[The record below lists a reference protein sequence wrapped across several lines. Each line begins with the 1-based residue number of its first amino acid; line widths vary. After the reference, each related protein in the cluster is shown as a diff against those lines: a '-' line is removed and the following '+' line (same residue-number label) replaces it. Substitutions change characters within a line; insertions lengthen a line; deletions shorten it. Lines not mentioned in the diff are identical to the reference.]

1 MFISWYA
8 AHIKHLVSG
17 QCPSNHILEEQ
28 VCGNKAKCP
37 DVVNSL
43 VWQLWEHWACHTWRD
58 VSTCCV
64 RGSLLHRNI
73 DQVPTLILYKMGIR
87 EALVCLAE
95 VFVPGAARLRIKYV

>member
-1 MFISWYA
+1 M
-8 AHIKHLVSG
+8 
-17 QCPSNHILEEQ
+17 
-28 VCGNKAKCP
+28 CGNKAKCP

-73 DQVPTLILYKMGIR
+73 DQVPTLILYKMEYVREAR
-87 EALVCLAE
+87 EALVCLGE
-95 VFVPGAARLRIKYV
+95 LFVPGAARLRIKYV